1 MPYELH
7 YWPGIQGRGEFV
19 RLALEDAGAD
29 YLDVAREKGES
40 RGVKALMAALDGEAK
55 PFTPFAPP
63 FLRDGDI
70 VVSHVANILNYLGP
84 KLNLAPKDEAQRVF
98 AHGLQLTITDFV
110 AEVHDTHHP
119 IAIDLYYEDQKT
131 EAKARAGSFLKHRAP
146 KYLGYF
152 ERTLND
158 NPAGPAH
165 VVGDAAHHRRPV
177 AVPDLGRHGLRL
189 SARLRGRREALAKA
203 CGARR
208 QRRKA
213 AQRRA
218 LSRFAPT
225 HPLQR
230 IRGFPALSGAGRAGS
245 KRSRPWLTSKAQAR
259 RESAAR
265 SSRSPAQAAASA
277 RRPRL
282 CSPGAARSSSSER
295 AGRIASMRSRPPAP
309 REAAWRS
316 ADVRRRADL
325 AALVALASE
334 RYGRLDV
341 VINNAG
347 VALISPLDELRVAEW
362 DEMIDVNLRG
372 VLYGVA
378 AALPLFRAQGFG
390 HFVNVAST
398 AAHRTVA
405 NQSVYSATKLAVRAF
420 SEGLRQEAGEKIRVT
435 IVSPGF
441 VRTDFVESVPGEALR
456 SQLLAARDKMAI
468 SPDAIAR
475 AIAYAIDEPAD
486 VDVNEIIVR
495 PTAQG

>member
-1 MPYELH
+1 
-7 YWPGIQGRGEFV
+7 
-19 RLALEDAGAD
+19 
-29 YLDVAREKGES
+29 
-40 RGVKALMAALDGEAK
+40 
-55 PFTPFAPP
+55 
-63 FLRDGDI
+63 
-70 VVSHVANILNYLGP
+70 
-84 KLNLAPKDEAQRVF
+84 
-98 AHGLQLTITDFV
+98 
-110 AEVHDTHHP
+110 
-119 IAIDLYYEDQKT
+119 
-131 EAKARAGSFLKHRAP
+131 
-146 KYLGYF
+146 
-152 ERTLND
+152 
-158 NPAGPAH
+158 
-165 VVGDAAHHRRPV
+165 
-177 AVPDLGRHGLRL
+177 
-189 SARLRGRREALAKA
+189 
-203 CGARR
+203 
-208 QRRKA
+208 
-213 AQRRA
+213 
-218 LSRFAPT
+218 
-225 HPLQR
+225 
-230 IRGFPALSGAGRAGS
+230 
-245 KRSRPWLTSKAQAR
+245 
-259 RESAAR
+259 
-265 SSRSPAQAAASA
+265 
-277 RRPRL
+277 
-282 CSPGAARSSSSER
+282 
-295 AGRIASMRSRPPAP
+295 MRSRG
-309 REAAWRS
+309 EAAWRS